1 MIQGAVIADTG
12 DEQLHMVSLGSTYCL
27 TGRSVSAA
35 TKTFPEI
42 WGMSVVGRKCEYRL
56 QDRNVCSCG
65 KHDIQIMDVERQV
78 FPKPDIPG

>member
-35 TKTFPEI
+35 FQKYTYA
-42 WGMSVVGRKCEYRL
+42 WGTASYYPFSDLPGEYLSNLVG
-56 QDRNVCSCG
+56 
-65 KHDIQIMDVERQV
+65 
-78 FPKPDIPG
+78 